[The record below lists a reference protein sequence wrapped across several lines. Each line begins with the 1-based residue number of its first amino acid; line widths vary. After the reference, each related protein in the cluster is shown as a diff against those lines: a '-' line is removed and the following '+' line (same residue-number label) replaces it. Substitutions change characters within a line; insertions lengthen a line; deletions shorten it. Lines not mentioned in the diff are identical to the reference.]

1 MKILVTGAAGFIGAH
16 VCKALSDEAYD
27 VVGLDNLNNYYDVE
41 LKYARLNELGVDR
54 GELMENVKVHGKKGF
69 SFYKLDINNANGI
82 HELFGIEK
90 FDQVLHLAAQAGVR
104 YSVTNPR
111 EYINSNLVGFFN
123 ILEGVRHH
131 NVRRLLYASSS
142 SVYGLNTSAP
152 FSIKDKADSPASLY
166 AATKKANELIAHS
179 YSHLFG
185 IPTMGVRFFTVY
197 GPWGRPDMA
206 LFKFTRSIFENTPI
220 EIYNN
225 GDMLR
230 DFTFIDDVVGGL
242 IQIIENK
249 WPETYNLQ
257 NIGRSEPIKLMDFV
271 SEIEKCIGISAVK
284 EMKPLQLGD
293 VTSTFADVS
302 ELKEQ
307 FNYSPSVSV
316 KEGVKSFVDWYKNYY
331 L

>member
-54 GELMENVKVHGKKGF
+54 GGLMENVKVHGKKGF

-271 SEIEKCIGISAVK
+271 LEIEKCIGISAIK